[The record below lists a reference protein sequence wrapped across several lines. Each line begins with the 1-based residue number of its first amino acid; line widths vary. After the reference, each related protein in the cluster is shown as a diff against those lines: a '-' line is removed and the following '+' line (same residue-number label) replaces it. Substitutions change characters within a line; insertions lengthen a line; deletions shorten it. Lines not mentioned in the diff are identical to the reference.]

1 MKEIFTDLYNKVVDF
16 FAKSDKNDSKNVA
29 RNRLKL
35 VLMQDRTNLNP
46 RLLERL
52 RGEMIDLLSK
62 YVVMDK
68 ELLELN
74 FTPEDDQLALMLS
87 IPVIRAKDEG
97 EIEEAI
103 KAEEAEKEKI
113 AKLLEKLEHSDSD
126 IDNKND
132 NDENKEEEEEDDDD
146 DDDENNKEINDSED
160 DIEKEQDNNTLKENR
175 TSEENNNNNNNKT
188 IDSESQK
195 NENEIKD
202 FSQENKPKKKKHK
215 KKKKKQTEEV
225 STNETKKDI
234 EDKKETPEVE
244 KKDNNEN

>member
-1 MKEIFTDLYNKVVDF
+1 MKEIFADLYNKVVDF
-16 FAKSDKNDSKNVA
+16 FTKTEEKEESKNVA

-87 IPVIRAKDEG
+87 IPVVRAKDED

-103 KAEEAEKEKI
+103 KAEEAEKERI
-113 AKLLEKLEHSDSD
+113 AKLVEKAEELDDDSD
-126 IDNKND
+126 D
-132 NDENKEEEEEDDDD
+132 EDDD
-146 DDDENNKEINDSED
+146 EEVEFEEEIEV
-160 DIEKEQDNNTLKENR
+160 EV
-175 TSEENNNNNNNKT
+175 EENNNNEDKETSNNDEK
-188 IDSESQK
+188 DSSEEKS
-195 NENEIKD
+195 EEV
-202 FSQENKPKKKKHK
+202 EKPKKKKK
-215 KKKKKQTEEV
+215 KKNKKKKQQETSEPQEQQEKVEDEVKEEEKTDDSETQTETEL
-225 STNETKKDI
+225 ETT
-234 EDKKETPEVE
+234 EDEKSENDEESKEE
-244 KKDNNEN
+244 

>member
-1 MKEIFTDLYNKVVDF
+1 MKEIFADLYNKVVDF
-16 FAKSDKNDSKNVA
+16 FTKSEEKEETKNVA

-87 IPVIRAKDEG
+87 IPVVRAKDED

-103 KAEEAEKEKI
+103 KAEEAEKERI
-113 AKLLEKLEHSDSD
+113 AKLVEKAEELDEDFD
-126 IDNKND
+126 DEDDEEVEFEEEIEVEVEEQDDDNNAEDKENL
-132 NDENKEEEEEDDDD
+132 DENDTESSTE
-146 DDDENNKEINDSED
+146 
-160 DIEKEQDNNTLKENR
+160 EKE
-175 TSEENNNNNNNKT
+175 
-188 IDSESQK
+188 
-195 NENEIKD
+195 
-202 FSQENKPKKKKHK
+202 KPKKKKK
-215 KKKKKQTEEV
+215 KKNKKKKQQETSESQEKQENVEEEV
-225 STNETKKDI
+225 KEETENSENSD
-234 EDKKETPEVE
+234 ETEKQEVE
-244 KKDNNEN
+244 NEETSSEE

>member
-1 MKEIFTDLYNKVVDF
+1 MKEIFADLYNKVVDF
-16 FAKSDKNDSKNVA
+16 FTKSEEKEETKNVA

-87 IPVIRAKDEG
+87 IPVVRAKDED

-103 KAEEAEKEKI
+103 KAEEAEKERI
-113 AKLLEKLEHSDSD
+113 AKLVEKAEELDEDSD
-126 IDNKND
+126 
-132 NDENKEEEEEDDDD
+132 DEDDEEVEFEEEIEVEVEEQDDDD
-146 DDDENNKEINDSED
+146 NTEDKENSDENDTESSTE
-160 DIEKEQDNNTLKENR
+160 EKE
-175 TSEENNNNNNNKT
+175 
-188 IDSESQK
+188 
-195 NENEIKD
+195 
-202 FSQENKPKKKKHK
+202 KPKKKKK
-215 KKKKKQTEEV
+215 KKNKKKKQQETSESQEKQENVEEEV
-225 STNETKKDI
+225 KEETENSENSD
-234 EDKKETPEVE
+234 ETEKQEVE
-244 KKDNNEN
+244 NEETSSEE

>member
-1 MKEIFTDLYNKVVDF
+1 MKEIFADLYNKVVDF
-16 FAKSDKNDSKNVA
+16 FTKSEEKEETKNVA

-87 IPVIRAKDEG
+87 IPVVRAKDED

-103 KAEEAEKEKI
+103 KAEEAEKERI
-113 AKLLEKLEHSDSD
+113 AKLVEKAEELDEDSD
-126 IDNKND
+126 DEDDEDVEFEEEIEVEVEEQDGNAEDKENS
-132 NDENKEEEEEDDDD
+132 DENDTESSTE
-146 DDDENNKEINDSED
+146 
-160 DIEKEQDNNTLKENR
+160 EKE
-175 TSEENNNNNNNKT
+175 
-188 IDSESQK
+188 
-195 NENEIKD
+195 
-202 FSQENKPKKKKHK
+202 KPKKKKK
-215 KKKKKQTEEV
+215 KKNKKKKQQETSESQEKQENVEEEV
-225 STNETKKDI
+225 KEETENSENSD
-234 EDKKETPEVE
+234 ETEKQEVE
-244 KKDNNEN
+244 NEETSSEE

>member
-1 MKEIFTDLYNKVVDF
+1 MKEIFADLYNKVVDF
-16 FAKSDKNDSKNVA
+16 FTKTEEKEESKNVA

-87 IPVIRAKDEG
+87 IPVVRAKDED

-103 KAEEAEKEKI
+103 KAEEAEKERI
-113 AKLLEKLEHSDSD
+113 AKLVEKAEELDDESDD
-126 IDNKND
+126 D
-132 NDENKEEEEEDDDD
+132 EDDDEEVEFEEEIEVEVEEND
-146 DDDENNKEINDSED
+146 DNDDKETSNNDEKDS
-160 DIEKEQDNNTLKENR
+160 
-175 TSEENNNNNNNKT
+175 SEEK
-188 IDSESQK
+188 SE
-195 NENEIKD
+195 
-202 FSQENKPKKKKHK
+202 
-215 KKKKKQTEEV
+215 
-225 STNETKKDI
+225 
-234 EDKKETPEVE
+234 EVE
-244 KKDNNEN
+244 KDRKSVV

>member
-1 MKEIFTDLYNKVVDF
+1 MKEIFADLYNKVVDF
-16 FAKSDKNDSKNVA
+16 FTKSEEKEETKNVA

-87 IPVIRAKDEG
+87 IPVVRAKDED

-103 KAEEAEKEKI
+103 KAEEAEKERI
-113 AKLLEKLEHSDSD
+113 AKLVEKAEELDEDSD
-126 IDNKND
+126 DEDVEFEEEIEVEVEEQDDNAEDKENS
-132 NDENKEEEEEDDDD
+132 DENDTESSTE
-146 DDDENNKEINDSED
+146 
-160 DIEKEQDNNTLKENR
+160 EKE
-175 TSEENNNNNNNKT
+175 
-188 IDSESQK
+188 
-195 NENEIKD
+195 
-202 FSQENKPKKKKHK
+202 KPKKKKK
-215 KKKKKQTEEV
+215 KKNKKKKQQETSESQEKQENVEEEV
-225 STNETKKDI
+225 KEETENSENSD
-234 EDKKETPEVE
+234 ETEKQEVE
-244 KKDNNEN
+244 NEETSSEE

>member
-1 MKEIFTDLYNKVVDF
+1 MKEIFADLYNKVVDF
-16 FAKSDKNDSKNVA
+16 FTKTEEKEESKNVA

-87 IPVIRAKDEG
+87 IPVVRAKDEN

-103 KAEEAEKEKI
+103 KAEEAEKERI
-113 AKLLEKLEHSDSD
+113 AKLVEKAEELDDDSD
-126 IDNKND
+126 D
-132 NDENKEEEEEDDDD
+132 EDDDEEVEFEEEIEVEVEEND
-146 DDDENNKEINDSED
+146 DNEDKETSNNDEKDS
-160 DIEKEQDNNTLKENR
+160 
-175 TSEENNNNNNNKT
+175 SEEK
-188 IDSESQK
+188 S
-195 NENEIKD
+195 
-202 FSQENKPKKKKHK
+202 
-215 KKKKKQTEEV
+215 EEV
-225 STNETKKDI
+225 
-234 EDKKETPEVE
+234 
-244 KKDNNEN
+244 